1 MKIALLNEKIT
12 VQKQTATADSIGNH
26 INAWTDYF
34 TCYATISGEESS
46 VSGEN
51 AVAGQTVSDSKIA
64 FTIRWCVTASVINS
78 TEYRVLFR
86 NELYNITG
94 IDHMNFKKKS
104 IKLMCVKVRR

>member
-12 VQKQTATADSIGNH
+12 VQKNTSVTDSIGNH
-26 INAWTDYF
+26 RTEWSDYH

-51 AVAGQTVSDSKIA
+51 AVVGQTVSDSKIA
-64 FTIRWCVTASVINS
+64 FTIRWCGTASAINS